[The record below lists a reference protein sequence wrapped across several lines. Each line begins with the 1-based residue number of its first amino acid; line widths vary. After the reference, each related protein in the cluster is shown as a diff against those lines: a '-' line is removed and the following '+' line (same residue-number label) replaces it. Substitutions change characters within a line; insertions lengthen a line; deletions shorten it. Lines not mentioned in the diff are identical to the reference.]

1 MASVNRVTLIGN
13 VGAAPETR
21 STGSGDTVCT
31 IRMATSESWTD
42 KASGEKKEI
51 TEWHRVFFYR
61 KQAELV
67 KQLVKKGS
75 QLYVEGRLK
84 TRKWTDKDSV
94 ERYITEIEAVE
105 FQLLGSRSQSSGNSD
120 EHGSTEPAPS
130 SSRNQQSTGARNA
143 AGGGRAYGDSD
154 IPF

>member
-1 MASVNRVTLIGN
+1 MASVNKCILIGN

-31 IRMATSESWTD
+31 IRMATSDSWTD
-42 KASGEKKEI
+42 KASGEKKEV
-51 TEWHRVFFYR
+51 TEWHRVVFYR

-67 KQLVKKGS
+67 KQLVVKGT

-84 TRKWTDKDSV
+84 TRKWTDKEGV
-94 ERYITEIEAVE
+94 ERYTTEIEAAE
-105 FQLLGSRSQSSGNSD
+105 FQLLGSRPQSSNNTGEN
-120 EHGSTEPAPS
+120 GSNEPAPS
-130 SSRNQQSTGARNA
+130 VNRIQQNAGSRSS

>member
-1 MASVNRVTLIGN
+1 MASVNKVTLIGN

-42 KASGEKKEI
+42 KASGEKKEL
-51 TEWHRVFFYR
+51 TEWHRVVFYR

-67 KQLVKKGS
+67 KQLVKKGT

-84 TRKWTDKDSV
+84 TRKWTDKEGV
-94 ERYITEIEAVE
+94 ERFTTEIEAAE
-105 FQLLGSRSQSSGNSD
+105 FQLLGSRPQSSNNTD
-120 EHGSTEPAPS
+120 EHGSNEPAS
-130 SSRNQQSTGARNA
+130 TTSRNQQTTGARSSV
-143 AGGGRAYGDSD
+143 GGGRAYGDSD